1 MISLYLNL
9 IENLNQVFHFMKLKS
24 LTSLSVLAAIGFAS
38 CQSGTKSASATD
50 SLKSDS
56 SAVVKL
62 VADSFKKEID
72 GKQTALYTLKNKNNA
87 EAIFTNYGGRLVS
100 LLVPDKDGKL
110 VDVVVGFKSVSDY
123 EKSTEPYFGATIG
136 RYGNRIAKGKFT
148 LEGKT
153 YSLFTNNGQNT
164 LHGGKKGYQYVV
176 WDATQP
182 NANTLVLHYLSKDGD
197 ENFPGNLDVKVTYTL
212 TDDNE
217 LKMDYE
223 AKTDKTTVVNL
234 TNHAFFNLNG
244 DGSGEILNHEV
255 QIYANE
261 YTPVDSTLIPTGKIE
276 KVAGTPFDFT
286 KATTIGARINDKNE
300 QLTFGKGYDHN
311 YVLNKTKA
319 MGMYHAATVK
329 GDKSG
334 IVMDIFTQEPGLQF
348 YSGNFMQSKNTFKS
362 DAKDDFRTAIAME
375 TQHFPDSPNQPAFPS
390 TVLKPGALYKTSS
403 VYKFTK

>member
-1 MISLYLNL
+1 
-9 IENLNQVFHFMKLKS
+9 MKLKS
-24 LTSLSVLAAIGFAS
+24 LAGLGVLAAIGFAS
-38 CQSGTKSASATD
+38 CQSETQKTSSTD
-50 SLKSDS
+50 SLKSDAA
-56 SAVVKL
+56 AVVKL
-62 VADSFKKEID
+62 VPDSFKKEID
-72 GKQTALYTLKNKNNA
+72 GKQAALYTLKNKNNA
-87 EAIFTNYGGRLVS
+87 EAVFTNYGGRLVS
-100 LLVPDKDGKL
+100 LLVPNKDGKL

-136 RYGNRIAKGKFT
+136 RYGNRIAKGKFM

-182 NANTLVLHYLSKDGD
+182 AANTLVLHYLSKDGD

-212 TDDNE
+212 TDNNE

-244 DGSGEILNHEV
+244 DGSGTILNHEV
-255 QIYANE
+255 QIYADG

-276 KVAGTPFDFT
+276 KVAGTPFDFNKT
-286 KATTIGARINDKNE
+286 TTIGARINDKNE

-319 MGMYHAATVK
+319 MGMFHAATVK

-334 IVMDIFTQEPGLQF
+334 IVMDIYTQEPGLQF

-362 DAKDDFRTAIAME
+362 GAKDDFRTAIAME

-390 TVLKPGALYKTSS
+390 TVLKPGQLYKTSS
-403 VYKFTK
+403 IYKFTK

>member
-1 MISLYLNL
+1 M
-9 IENLNQVFHFMKLKS
+9 
-24 LTSLSVLAAIGFAS
+24 LAVIGFAS
-38 CQSGTKSASATD
+38 CQSGTKKSSSAD

-100 LLVPDKDGKL
+100 LLVPNKDGKL
-110 VDVVVGFKSVSDY
+110 VDVVVGFKSVNDY
-123 EKSTEPYFGATIG
+123 EKSIEPYFGATIG
-136 RYGNRIAKGKFT
+136 RYGNRIAKGKFM

-182 NANTLVLHYLSKDGD
+182 AANTLVLHYLSKDGD

-223 AKTDKTTVVNL
+223 AKTDKTTIVNL

-244 DGSGEILNHEV
+244 DGSGEILNHEL
-255 QIYANE
+255 QIYADE

-276 KVAGTPFDFT
+276 KVKGTPFDFT

-319 MGMYHAATVK
+319 MGMFHAATVK

-334 IVMDIFTQEPGLQF
+334 IVMDIYTQEPGLQF
-348 YSGNFMQSKNTFKS
+348 YSGNFMQSKNTFKTGV
-362 DAKDDFRTAIAME
+362 KDDFRTAIALE

-390 TVLKPGALYKTSS
+390 TVLKPGQVYKTSS

>member
-1 MISLYLNL
+1 
-9 IENLNQVFHFMKLKS
+9 MKLQS
-24 LTSLSVLAAIGFAS
+24 LTSLGMLAVIGLAS
-38 CQSGTKSASATD
+38 CQSGTKKSSSADRLKND
-50 SLKSDS
+50 SI
-56 SAVVKL
+56 AVVKL

-72 GKQTALYTLKNKNNA
+72 GKQTTLYTLKNKNNA

-100 LLVPDKDGKL
+100 LLVPNKDGKL
-110 VDVVVGFKSVSDY
+110 VDVVVGFKSIHDY

-182 NANTLVLHYLSKDGD
+182 SANTLVLHYLSKDGD

-223 AKTDKTTVVNL
+223 AKTDKTTIVNL

-255 QIYANE
+255 QIYADE

-276 KVAGTPFDFT
+276 KVKGTPFDFT

-319 MGMYHAATVK
+319 MGMFHAATVK

-334 IVMDIFTQEPGLQF
+334 IVMDICTQEPGLQF
-348 YSGNFMQSKNTFKS
+348 YSGNFMQSKNTFKTG
-362 DAKDDFRTAIAME
+362 AKDDFRTAIALE
-375 TQHFPDSPNQPAFPS
+375 TQHFPDSPNQPSFPS
-390 TVLKPGALYKTSS
+390 TVLKPGQVYKTSS